1 MTMPSPPH
9 PSATARSPLLRYRP
23 LWLVLA
29 LAVALNAW
37 GSRWGVLNRWHG
49 DEVSWAA
56 ESLVRERTI
65 NPHYFMYGGIGYYRT
80 ALGVAPAVAY
90 ARLFDPPPAAGA
102 DAVAREA
109 WRERYERRVVG
120 WSRAVSLVE
129 GVLLVLVAYVIGAL
143 LFDRR
148 TGALG
153 AALLALS
160 PVIVYI
166 AHVATVDGVANLAQ
180 WLACLAALLSW
191 RRGGDRWLALSVLL
205 AGVATGAKTDHA
217 LVVIPVALA
226 YAWRERRTWRHL
238 PLLLLLPA
246 GYLLANPVLLL
257 QPFEFLDGLTRDMF
271 FAAVQEVGGE
281 TSYGIL
287 LDYVRAGAGW
297 PTFALGLA
305 GIAAAAVWIARGT
318 HRRELAWLLSTV
330 LPYYLIFGARTV
342 YPWYVAQLLPGL
354 SLVAAY
360 AWMRAAD
367 RVPRPFAPVAQGAL
381 AALLLL
387 ALAGPVSLNLQFTHD
402 PRFAAARW
410 IERHVPPG
418 ATILVSGRGPT
429 ISGTRYRVETML
441 GDRAR
446 WKENVIEPRDSLERH
461 ATYQRIRGTILQ
473 AERRVGIRR
482 APYRG
487 WYDVVLDELGTRAS
501 APERLRQVRPDYVVI
516 VEGMSPTVLDELR
529 QPGSGY
535 VPAAE
540 FTYRSPLRPDL
551 RMPMLN
557 ARVWVFRRS
566 DAATG
571 RRA

>member
-1 MTMPSPPH
+1 MAAPAHPP
-9 PSATARSPLLRYRP
+9 PPRRGPLLRYRP

-29 LAVALNAW
+29 LATALNAW
-37 GSRWGVLNRWHG
+37 GSRWGVVNRWHG

-56 ESLVRERTI
+56 EELVRERTI

-80 ALGVAPAVAY
+80 ALGVAPAMAY
-90 ARLFDPPPAAGA
+90 THLLDPSPGDGA
-102 DAVAREA
+102 DAATHEA

-129 GVLLVLVAYVIGAL
+129 GVLLVLVAFAIGAL

-160 PVIVYI
+160 PVVVYI
-166 AHVATVDGVANLAQ
+166 AHVATVDGFANLAQ
-180 WLACLAALLSW
+180 WLACLAAVLSW
-191 RRGGDRWLALSVLL
+191 RRGGTGWLALSVLL
-205 AGVATGAKTDHA
+205 VGVATGAKTDHA
-217 LVVIPVALA
+217 LVAIPVALA

-238 PLLLLLPA
+238 PLLLLVPA
-246 GYLLANPVLLL
+246 GYLLANPVLLV

-305 GIAAAAVWIARGT
+305 GLAAAAVRIVRGT

-367 RVPRPFAPVAQGAL
+367 RVPPRLAPAAHGAL
-381 AALLLL
+381 AVLLLL
-387 ALAGPVSLNLQFTHD
+387 ALAGPVSLNLQFTND

-418 ATILVSGRGPT
+418 ASILVSGRGPR
-429 ISGTRYRVETML
+429 ISAARYEVETML

-446 WKENVIEPRDSLERH
+446 WTENVIEPRDSLERH
-461 ATYQRIRGTILQ
+461 ATYRRIRGAILQ
-473 AERRVGIRR
+473 AERRAGIRR
-482 APYRG
+482 APYEG
-487 WYDVVLDELGTRAS
+487 WYDVVVDELETRAS
-501 APERLRQVRPDYVVI
+501 APERVRAVRPDWIVV

-529 QPGSGY
+529 RPGSGY
-535 VPAAE
+535 APAAE
-540 FTYRSPLRPDL
+540 FTYRSPVRPDL

-557 ARVWVFRRS
+557 ARVWVFRRA